1 MANEQKGNETMLRS
15 RFCPYCGTPLENGY
29 NCENRC
35 EAEAEEERER
45 IIEELEERQHQ
56 SGFYAFQDLMDMYRS
71 ER

>member
-1 MANEQKGNETMLRS
+1 MLRP
-15 RFCPYCGTPLENGY
+15 RFCPYCGTSLEYGY

-56 SGFYAFQDLMDMYRS
+56 SGFYVFQDLMEMYRS